1 MGREP
6 QDEGDAFAAEVC
18 WHYFINGMTEAE
30 IAKQLDATRLR
41 VNQEI
46 QRAKLLGMVRVQID
60 SPFIARFELQE
71 AVRRKLGIGRV
82 LAAPARRGRYDYH
95 SGVGA
100 ALASF
105 LTDNL
110 RTKRWRSIGVSWGL
124 TLEQAIRR
132 LPSQSHPDLEVVT
145 MMGGTLKGASFNS
158 FGIASGFAS
167 ALGAKYSL
175 LAAPVFLSE
184 GVERSAFLAQ
194 ELFVEHFA
202 KFESLDAAV
211 LTASDVSPR
220 SFLVANGLPKDV
232 TAKDLLAAGAIGDVL
247 GRFLSKAGVAVMPA
261 LDRRTVGVELDV
273 LKSVPEKILAAAGP
287 HKVEIIQTASAQ
299 GLVDTLVTDD
309 VTAELILSD
318 GKPAGK
324 IKV

>member
-6 QDEGDAFAAEVC
+6 QDESDAFAAEIC
-18 WHYFINGMTEAE
+18 WHYYINGMTQTE
-30 IAKQLDATRLR
+30 IARQLDATRLR

-46 QRAKLLGMVRVQID
+46 QRAKSLGMVRVQID

-71 AVRRKLGIGRV
+71 AVRQTLGIGRV
-82 LAAPARRGRYDYH
+82 LAAPSRRDRYDYH

-110 RTKRWRSIGVSWGL
+110 RSKRWRSIGVSWGL

-132 LPSQSHPDLEVVT
+132 LPSQSHPDLEIVT

-194 ELFVEHFA
+194 EVFAEHFA
-202 KFESLDAAV
+202 KFETLDAAI
-211 LTASDVSPR
+211 LTASDVSAR

-232 TAKDLLAAGAIGDVL
+232 TATDLVAAGAIGDVL
-247 GRFLSKAGVAVMPA
+247 GRFLDRAGNTVAPP
-261 LDRRTVGVELDV
+261 LDQRTIGVELDV
-273 LKSVPEKILAAAGP
+273 LKRVPEKILAAAGP
-287 HKVEIIQTASAQ
+287 HKVEIIKTASAK

-309 VTAELILSD
+309 VTAELILSG
-318 GKPAGK
+318 GKQPAETGG
-324 IKV
+324 